1 MKMLSLYIES
11 FGKLKD
17 YSYDFSN
24 TLNSFYQENGWGKTT
39 LTVFIK
45 SMLYGLNNEDRIK
58 YTPWKSLSSFGG
70 LLIIEA
76 KNKKYRIERQFNPK
90 DKELDSFHI
99 YDIDLGK
106 ELKNIDSNVGEKFLN
121 LNSTSFERSV
131 FIPEEKIDG
140 GFGSDIEAKLANL
153 IGGTNDSESFD
164 KACEILSNRMNQI
177 KLNNKKGI
185 ICDKKKKMAAIESEI
200 DDCIAKVAGISLIQ
214 EDLEIKNKELI
225 KLNEKKRTISNQ
237 IINYSKSQDMQAKYA
252 VLKKYEDD
260 VKATKEKLNS
270 NNEIFNGNSLTQED
284 LLSVKNQY
292 KKLTSLKTA
301 AEFEKEKNINVYER
315 LQQLEETLSK
325 YDLPTSIDIAN
336 ISKKIEKLNNI
347 KGVLSAHEEEPVH
360 HKPVLGISFTIVSSI
375 ILLVGVG
382 LFVYSFFSSYK
393 DNFLLSGICVMVA
406 ATLGYVLSIAF
417 FLINANKNQPK
428 FNDKV
433 KSYDYE
439 LRSTEEEIRAFFFKY
454 HLYSNDYTNNL
465 FIVRSNVQKY
475 TELKAEYD
483 LIDHEGGNREK
494 KIEELTKEINLFLAK
509 FKTTALTIEERIG
522 ELNTH
527 LRNKLDIEN
536 NLNLKINY
544 INKYI
549 IENKLNNN
557 NKFEAVDINQLNSEI
572 ERIDNEIA
580 IINEEKTKDANE
592 IIEFEVDV
600 EKLDELKCN
609 YEELK
614 KEVDALENEYRILEL
629 SIKYLTNSQNALLKR
644 YVQPMKD
651 SVNKYVNQIFKNIDY
666 NIDTSFKFQFSTEDG
681 LKDLTNFSR
690 GLQSIISICM
700 RFALIDC
707 LYPNEKPFIIL
718 DDPFVSFDD
727 EKLRLGKKIIK
738 DISSKYQI
746 IYFTCHKSRQI
757 LMDKN

>member
-1 MKMLSLYIES
+1 M
-11 FGKLKD
+11 
-17 YSYDFSN
+17 
-24 TLNSFYQENGWGKTT
+24 
-39 LTVFIK
+39 
-45 SMLYGLNNEDRIK
+45 
-58 YTPWKSLSSFGG
+58 
-70 LLIIEA
+70 
-76 KNKKYRIERQFNPK
+76 
-90 DKELDSFHI
+90 
-99 YDIDLGK
+99 
-106 ELKNIDSNVGEKFLN
+106 
-121 LNSTSFERSV
+121 
-131 FIPEEKIDG
+131 
-140 GFGSDIEAKLANL
+140 
-153 IGGTNDSESFD
+153 
-164 KACEILSNRMNQI
+164 
-177 KLNNKKGI
+177 
-185 ICDKKKKMAAIESEI
+185 
-200 DDCIAKVAGISLIQ
+200 
-214 EDLEIKNKELI
+214 
-225 KLNEKKRTISNQ
+225 
-237 IINYSKSQDMQAKYA
+237 
-252 VLKKYEDD
+252 
-260 VKATKEKLNS
+260 
-270 NNEIFNGNSLTQED
+270 
-284 LLSVKNQY
+284 
-292 KKLTSLKTA
+292 
-301 AEFEKEKNINVYER
+301 
-315 LQQLEETLSK
+315 
-325 YDLPTSIDIAN
+325 
-336 ISKKIEKLNNI
+336 
-347 KGVLSAHEEEPVH
+347 
-360 HKPVLGISFTIVSSI
+360 
-375 ILLVGVG
+375 
-382 LFVYSFFSSYK
+382 FF
-393 DNFLLSGICVMVA
+393 CA
-406 ATLGYVLSIAF
+406 
-417 FLINANKNQPK
+417 
-428 FNDKV
+428 
-433 KSYDYE
+433 
-439 LRSTEEEIRAFFFKY
+439 
-454 HLYSNDYTNNL
+454 DYTNNL

-527 LRNKLDIEN
+527 LRNKIDIEN

-549 IENKLNNN
+549 IENKLNDT